1 MKGLIY
7 RDVIINKKTI
17 ILALFFL
24 VYLFN
29 LILNDDMTIAND
41 MLLMIN
47 LYTFI
52 NIVLV
57 YAMAEFIL
65 KPDRVSK
72 WEIFLYSTPITKRT
86 LVGEKY
92 IFDYIFVGIGTIS
105 SLALIVTFNINLNR
119 EITYDECLGIVFA
132 IFIILL
138 NSAIH
143 KPLAYAFS
151 ERGAGIFSSIFVLLL
166 LALGTISILTEKMKW
181 IDNIGKKMDFLIVF
195 SKSKKM
201 LGVLVIIILFHY
213 FSFLVST
220 KIYNKKFE

>member
-17 ILALFFL
+17 VLALIFYI
-24 VYLFN
+24 YLFN
-29 LILNDDMTIAND
+29 LMLNEDMTIAND
-41 MLLMIN
+41 LLLMIN

-65 KPDRVSK
+65 KPDKVSK
-72 WEIFLYSTPITKRT
+72 WEIFLYTTPITKRT

-92 IFDYIFVGIGTIS
+92 LFDYIFVGIGTIS
-105 SLALIVTFNINLNR
+105 SLALIVTFNINFNR
-119 EITYDECLGIVFA
+119 EITYNEFLGIVFA
-132 IFIILL
+132 IFMILL

-143 KPLAYAFS
+143 KPLAYAFG
-151 ERGAGIFSSIFVLLL
+151 ERGAGIFSGIFVLFF
-166 LALGTISILTEKMKW
+166 LAVGTVSILTEKIKW
-181 IDNIGKKMDFLIVF
+181 IDNVGKKMDFIFVF
-195 SKSKKM
+195 LKSKKM

-213 FSFLVST
+213 LSFLISM
-220 KIYNKKFE
+220 KIYNRKSE